1 MAVRENAFLV
11 FDAAFLKEGCVLSH
25 ATAIIFLVLCS
36 PNLNVDLIRNQHS
49 LTAPSGLK
57 KLLQKYSK
65 KDGEK
70 PDDMRHRI
78 YRRLWCIMWYG
89 SQIGQ
94 SAMSDNQKPTY
105 VYPQE
110 LKDIVRA
117 IIPGQLSDFPN
128 PTGPHV
134 YEITLQDLV
143 NAKWPR

>member
-11 FDAAFLKEGCVLSH
+11 FDAAFLKEG
-25 ATAIIFLVLCS
+25 
-36 PNLNVDLIRNQHS
+36 